1 MTDEVITNEVKPE
14 VKPEAAPVIKRDDR
28 NTVFIGSKPF
38 MNYVT
43 AVVMQFTTQNANK
56 VTIRSRG
63 KFISK
68 AVDVAEVVKRRFM
81 FGQIATEEV
90 KIGSEAFE
98 NQEGRQ
104 VSVSTIDIAL
114 MKFVQQT
121 I

>member
-1 MTDEVITNEVKPE
+1 MTDEVITNEVTPE
-14 VKPEAAPVIKRDDR
+14 IKPEAVPAVVAKRDDR

-43 AVVMQFTTQNANK
+43 AVVMQFTTQNANT
-56 VTIRSRG
+56 VFIRPRG

-81 FGQIATEEV
+81 MGQIATEEV
-90 KIGSEAFE
+90 KIGSEGFE
-98 NQEGRQ
+98 NSEGRQ

-114 MKFVQQT
+114 IKS